1 MKRYTIHREE
11 VDHLN
16 LRSEEVRDI
25 MGQIP
30 SRLIRFGTSVIFIVV
45 FLILIST
52 CFFRYPDTINGHFV
66 IHSSNPTLS
75 LQAKVSGKIEK
86 FFVCD
91 HDSVKK
97 GEMLAVI
104 SNTANQK
111 DVFLLKKH
119 LNAAWKNEIP
129 YIDTL
134 KLGEIQ
140 PFYILYGKALKSYRD
155 FMNVDYSK
163 QRIQLIQTQ
172 LQEKKKQLNLYIET
186 EKLNQRSLGI
196 ENSTYQRQENIYKTG
211 GISLAELEQGQS
223 RVIQT
228 EAVYNN
234 ARMARSQAEVSIVEI
249 KQQILILIMQREQ
262 ELCKYRDEM
271 SEALENLKNAYR
283 EWENKYCV
291 ISDIDGIVSFDG
303 VWKVHQ
309 NVMAGQNIMNV
320 VPIEKNEIMARLFI
334 PVEGGGK
341 IREGDRINLAFADYP
356 QEEYGVVH
364 WHIEK
369 LSLLPDTLYTS
380 TLVLPDTLKTNY
392 GKILPFHQ
400 NMIGRVT
407 VITEDVSLF
416 QRLINPLRS
425 VFTKYNFETVTT
437 KNISVTGRSKL
448 RDVCENNKYILN

>member
-11 VDHLN
+11 IDHLN

-104 SNTANQK
+104 SSTANQR

-134 KLGEIQ
+134 KVGEIQ
-140 PFYILYGKALKSYRD
+140 PAYIIYGKTLKIYED
-155 FMNVDYSK
+155 FIHIDYAGN
-163 QRIQLIQTQ
+163 QIRLIQKQ
-172 LQEKKKQLNLYIET
+172 LQEKKEQLNLYLET
-186 EKLNQRSLGI
+186 ENLTQRSLKI
-196 ENSTYQRQENIYKTG
+196 ENSTYQRQEKIYNTG

-223 RVIQT
+223 RVIQA
-228 EAVYNN
+228 EAACNN
-234 ARMARSQAEVSIVEI
+234 ACMVRSQAQTAISETE
-249 KQQILILIMQREQ
+249 QQILVLKMQREQ

-283 EWENKYCV
+283 EWESKYCV

-309 NVMAGQNIMNV
+309 NVVAGQNIMNV

-341 IREGDRINLAFADYP
+341 IKDGHRINLAFSDYP
-356 QEEYGVVH
+356 EEEYGVVH
-364 WHIEK
+364 WYIKK

-380 TLVLPDTLKTNY
+380 TLILPDTLKTNY

-400 NMIGRVT
+400 NMTGRVT

-425 VFTKYNFETVTT
+425 VFTKYN
-437 KNISVTGRSKL
+437 
-448 RDVCENNKYILN
+448 Y